1 MDIGMRVMQQI
12 NISTSLT
19 LVRFLSVGLNPV
31 MSMLDTCIM
40 SLLVLMVSYVTG
52 SKHILNTLSRRLAIL
67 LILEESRPLLLETA
81 SGQRTVHIRGLM
93 VNTGVISILAVVPPS
108 WKQSQEAQ
116 VLISSI
122 MFMYADILLFL
133 TAWGDLH
140 LGLLVASLV
149 FSYLINVFSS
159 KGPSNT
165 ILYTS
170 LQIVSTALSSLV
182 LKIITMHIERRSDAA
197 VLQLVLLFT
206 LAHCVTIPVIHQS
219 EDYMLYKISLILQGF
234 ITSDPWLWCGF
245 LLLLSRFLAQ
255 WIGLE
260 AWATRIAILVLVN
273 ITVAMTITYIQR
285 LAVYD
290 TIVTL
295 KSSALIVQFVLH
307 ELSVLTF
314 T

>member
-108 WKQSQEAQ
+108 WKQSHEAQ

-159 KGPSNT
+159 NGPSNT

-182 LKIITMHIERRSDAA
+182 LKIITMHLEQRSDAA